1 MNIKLP
7 QLRPGQRGIVQ
18 EIQGEGLTRRRMLDL
33 GMVPGT
39 VVEVVRRSP
48 LGDPVAYQIRG
59 AVIALRKDEAS
70 YINVTTC

>member
-39 VVEVVRRSP
+39 LVEVVRRSP
-48 LGDPVAYQIRG
+48 LGDPVAYQIWG

>member
-1 MNIKLP
+1 
-7 QLRPGQRGIVQ
+7 
-18 EIQGEGLTRRRMLDL
+18 MLDL

-39 VVEVVRRSP
+39 LVEVVRRSP

>member
-1 MNIKLP
+1 MNIKLL

-39 VVEVVRRSP
+39 LVEVVRRSP

>member
-33 GMVPGT
+33 GMVPG
-39 VVEVVRRSP
+39 P
-48 LGDPVAYQIRG
+48 
-59 AVIALRKDEAS
+59 
-70 YINVTTC
+70 